1 MSEEIDK
8 RTVDNSLS
16 SLTKEEVLETI
27 RSIFKDNE
35 ESLKYVD
42 SIISNLVELKK
53 ISVANPMSTSLMT
66 WIPTI
71 LLLFT
76 GPWAS
81 NQGEELLKKEEDE
94 PDNKNGK
101 SDPMEEGTKCC

>member
-1 MSEEIDK
+1 MSEEIDEK
-8 RTVDNSLS
+8 KVDNSLS

-53 ISVANPMSTSLMT
+53 
-66 WIPTI
+66 
-71 LLLFT
+71 
-76 GPWAS
+76 
-81 NQGEELLKKEEDE
+81 
-94 PDNKNGK
+94 NKCG
-101 SDPMEEGTKCC
+101 

>member
-1 MSEEIDK
+1 
-8 RTVDNSLS
+8 
-16 SLTKEEVLETI
+16 
-27 RSIFKDNE
+27 
-35 ESLKYVD
+35 
-42 SIISNLVELKK
+42 
-53 ISVANPMSTSLMT
+53 MSTSLMT

-71 LLLFT
+71 LFYSLVL
-76 GPWAS
+76 WAS